1 MEHVICLNSN
11 SFPAENKKIAME
23 LFEDA
28 LQGVLALN
36 NGVDRYALFHDDQDG
51 GDLNSFQLADD
62 FSFQEFKNELK
73 NNNDMDLLLFL
84 EEIDDKSPA
93 LDFITEDVFDDIAT
107 FSFYMPNQA
116 IPLYPD
122 VLGLSWFLQ
131 AVLLSIPTQAHWDT
145 ERVFIARTEDG
156 RYVDERLTLKNIA
169 RLDHGQQLFDDFNA
183 VDIQAICQNCHVT
196 SDFIDWYED
205 LKPEN
210 QLRVSD
216 KLKLAVTREFN
227 GGEPLF
233 KTLNDAE
240 GLREIR
246 FSAYAGGAIRLLFK
260 SLAGGQQAI
269 LLGFLKKSNREGY
282 SSNIDAANDLYGE
295 IEQVH

>member
-11 SFPAENKKIAME
+11 SFPADNRNIAME

-36 NGVDRYALFHDDQDG
+36 NGVDRYALFHDDQGG
-51 GDLNSFQLADD
+51 GDLNSFQLAAD

-93 LDFITEDVFDDIAT
+93 LDYITEDVFDDIAA
-107 FSFYMPNQA
+107 FSFYVPGQP
-116 IPLYPD
+116 IPQYPD
-122 VLGLSWFLQ
+122 VFGLSWFLQ
-131 AVLLSIPTQAHWDT
+131 AVLLSIPSQTHWDT
-145 ERVFIARTEDG
+145 EQVFIARTEDG
-156 RYVDERLTLKNIA
+156 RYVDEQLTLKNIA
-169 RLDHGQQLFDDFNA
+169 RLDHGQQMFDDFNA
-183 VDIQAICQNCHVT
+183 VDIREICQNCHVT
-196 SDFIDWYED
+196 SDFSDWYED

-210 QLRVSD
+210 KLRVSD
-216 KLKLAVTREFN
+216 KLKLAVNREFN

-260 SLAGGQQAI
+260 SLAGGRQAI
-269 LLGFLKKSNREGY
+269 LLGFLKKSNGEGY
-282 SSNIDAANDLYGE
+282 RSNIDAANGLYGE